1 MGQAK
6 SRDLVSVSQYYSNEL
21 VSYVRKVL
29 QIIPQ
34 SLFKVLDQIV
44 VLQTDRIQELPTRLD
59 KDKMRDFAQLND
71 RFEVARL
78 THAISTFTEGMLSMK
93 STLVGVIQV
102 DPKKLLE
109 DGIRRE
115 MVKKV
120 AYLFHRGLAANPRS
134 KAPELV
140 PKLKMVAKQLNGFKQ
155 SFEYISDYVGIS
167 RSGH

>member
-1 MGQAK
+1 M
-6 SRDLVSVSQYYSNEL
+6 
-21 VSYVRKVL
+21 
-29 QIIPQ
+29 
-34 SLFKVLDQIV
+34 
-44 VLQTDRIQELPTRLD
+44 
-59 KDKMRDFAQLND
+59 
-71 RFEVARL
+71 

-167 RSGH
+167 RSGP